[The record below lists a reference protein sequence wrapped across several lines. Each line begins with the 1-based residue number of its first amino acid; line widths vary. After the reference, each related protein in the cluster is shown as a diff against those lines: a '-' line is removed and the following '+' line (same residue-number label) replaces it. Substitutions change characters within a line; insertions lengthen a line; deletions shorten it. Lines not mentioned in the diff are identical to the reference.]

1 MPVIVNIII
10 LVAAIYIAKNQ
21 MAKILNKL
29 SDK

>member
-10 LVAAIYIAKNQ
+10 LVVAILIAKNQ
-21 MAKILNKL
+21 MVKILNKL